1 MRLPKLPQP
10 WTVQLVV
17 YRDGDVIHLF
27 RPVLAFG
34 ERGACRAALRLT
46 EHDWWT
52 RTGLRAMVVIRQ
64 VGDRP

>member
-1 MRLPKLPQP
+1 
-10 WTVQLVV
+10 V
-17 YRDGDVIHLF
+17 YRDGDVVQMF
-27 RPVLAFG
+27 RPKVTFG

-52 RTGLRAMVVIRQ
+52 RTDLRAMVVIRQ

>member
-1 MRLPKLPQP
+1 VRLPKLMK
-10 WTVQLVV
+10 VQLVV
-17 YRDGDVIHLF
+17 YRDGDVVRMF
-27 RPVLAFG
+27 RPKVTFG

-52 RTGLRAMVVIRQ
+52 RTDLRAMVVIRQ